1 MLSPGYLGEPTR
13 DPGEWFITGYVGAVD
28 SDGRLTVVGRADR
41 VIVTGGENVHPA
53 MVERLLATNPAVRG
67 ARVFGEDDDEWG
79 MLVAAEVETDES
91 VASLE
96 SWAEDRLSP
105 SMRPRRWYVVDR
117 VEGKLDA

>member
-1 MLSPGYLGEPTR
+1 
-13 DPGEWFITGYVGAVD
+13 
-28 SDGRLTVVGRADR
+28 
-41 VIVTGGENVHPA
+41 

-96 SWAEDRLSP
+96 SWAEDRLTP
-105 SMRPRRWYVVDR
+105 SLRPRRWYIVDR